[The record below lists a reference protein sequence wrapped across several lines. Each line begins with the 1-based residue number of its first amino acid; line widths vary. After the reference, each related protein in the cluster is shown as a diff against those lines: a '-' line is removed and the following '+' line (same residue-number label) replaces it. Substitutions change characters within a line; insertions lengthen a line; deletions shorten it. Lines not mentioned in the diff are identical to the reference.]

1 MSLGMWGFFFKQKTA
16 YEMRISDWSS
26 DVCSS
31 DLASASAVGS
41 LVPVVRGS
49 HRGLPVDR
57 LGIVFGLAVLL
68 LVLIFQALLE
78 GVDALTH
85 VTHQLRN
92 LAAAAEQD
100 QHNGQH
106 DEPVPDTKTS
116 HSGISHQIGRERS
129 CAGLSQKGLAAAIFQ
144 RDRVNQIGR
153 AHV

>member
-1 MSLGMWGFFFKQKTA
+1 
-16 YEMRISDWSS
+16 MRISDWSS

-31 DLASASAVGS
+31 DL
-41 LVPVVRGS
+41 
-49 HRGLPVDR
+49 
-57 LGIVFGLAVLL
+57 
-68 LVLIFQALLE
+68 LVLFFQALLE

-116 HSGISHQIGRERS
+116 HSGIYHQIGRERS

-144 RDRVNQIGR
+144 RDRVNRLTTPGYAEKQRFAPGR
-153 AHV
+153 EQPRGVASRAAGNAPAPWHENGEPLPAIPGSAGGPGRCGP